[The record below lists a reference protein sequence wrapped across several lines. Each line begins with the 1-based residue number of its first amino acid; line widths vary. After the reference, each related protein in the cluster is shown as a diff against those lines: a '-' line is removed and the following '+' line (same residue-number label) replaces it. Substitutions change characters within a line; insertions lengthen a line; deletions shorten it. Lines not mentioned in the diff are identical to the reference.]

1 MELIRGIRRA
11 GASGWSSIIETVFR
25 VRKQPILALRVYI
38 HLQEMAVE
46 LLFVYCCCR
55 SQGFSDAI
63 LHRRKERATQGR
75 FWLVGSIPVWIVLSS
90 KYTNLAENVLCLEI
104 VRQTRLLISIG
115 WYATQTCLFLRM
127 SGFTPLNSHPHQA
140 MRITFNKT
148 LRFIQA
154 RQNSIWTNYWVLCTM
169 ALNSVNAY
177 NLAAFTEF
185 QAV

>member
-1 MELIRGIRRA
+1 MHISRKSWLFRDQTLRVWANWR
-11 GASGWSSIIETVFR
+11 WKVVR
-25 VRKQPILALRVYI
+25 VRMMRSRRSSLTRRRNRSPGDRQTLESILR
-38 HLQEMAVE
+38 
-46 LLFVYCCCR
+46 LL
-55 SQGFSDAI
+55 
-63 LHRRKERATQGR
+63 
-75 FWLVGSIPVWIVLSS
+75 IV
-90 KYTNLAENVLCLEI
+90 VLCLEI
-104 VRQTRLLISIG
+104 GRQTRLLISIG

-127 SGFTPLNSHPHQA
+127 GGFTPLNSHPHQA

-154 RQNSIWTNYWVLCTM
+154 RQNSIWTNYWVLRTM